1 MYENIIFILCIIYLY
16 YPLLD
21 KTSFIYNI
29 DFIS

>member
-21 KTSFIYNI
+21 KISFIYNT
-29 DFIS
+29 DTY